1 MYLSPNPP
9 DENRQC
15 YECDH
20 YHYDS
25 FHDESWCDE
34 LIDYK
39 WRPSIID
46 PGGTCEYWKA
56 WKVKEQEIDYD
67 I

>member
-1 MYLSPNPP
+1 MYLSPIPP

-25 FHDESWCDE
+25 YHDESWCDE
-34 LIDYK
+34 PIGKD
-39 WRPSIID
+39 WRPQIID
-46 PGGTCEYWKA
+46 AGGTCEYF
-56 WKVKEQEIDYD
+56 VPCRYKEQEPLYEI
-67 I
+67 